1 MISFIARRL
10 AQSVLLALI
19 MSLIVFF
26 GMFVVG
32 DPVEMLA
39 DEDFNEQDKLELAM
53 ELGLDKPLPEQ
64 YMTFFFN
71 ILRGDFGVSFVHDR
85 PVLDLILERL
95 PATLEV
101 ALLAML
107 IGLFIGIPLGVY
119 SGISSSSRKSR
130 AISFFTTVGYSIP
143 NFWQALLLILIFS
156 VSFKLFPTSF
166 SYLFSGFEY
175 QTSATRAS
183 PTLQPVRD
191 TQE

>member
-1 MISFIARRL
+1 MTRFIAIRM
-10 AQSVLLALI
+10 AQSLLLAFI
-19 MSLIVFF
+19 MSLIVFL

-39 DEDFNEQDKLELAM
+39 DEDFNDQDKLELAI

-64 YMTFFFN
+64 YTTFLFN
-71 ILRGDFGVSFVHDR
+71 ILQGDFGVSFVHDR

-119 SGISSSSRKSR
+119 SGIRSSSRTAK

-156 VSFKLFPTSF
+156 VDIA
-166 SYLFSGFEY
+166 
-175 QTSATRAS
+175 QN
-183 PTLQPVRD
+183 V
-191 TQE
+191 